1 MMGKEYEEE
10 EMMREDLENRKNH
23 LDRAGLLDD
32 PDDQTHFEVSI
43 VNKYNTALSLDA
55 CVIDGQ
61 LVFNKIKVVPQEGI
75 QFTKTTKY
83 DRSKGGRLGRMASE
97 S

>member
-1 MMGKEYEEE
+1 MQPASFGTFLKKHGLVSPSMMGKEYEEE

-32 PDDQTHFEVSI
+32 PDDQTHFEISI
-43 VNKYNTALSLDA
+43 VNKYNTALNLDA

-61 LVFNKIKVVPQEGI
+61 LVFNKIKVVPEDGI
-75 QFTKTTKY
+75 
-83 DRSKGGRLGRMASE
+83 
-97 S
+97 